1 MSLSLATASQLA
13 CSSGLSQRTTGS
25 TTDWKT
31 IHGFCNGLSKLGQAS
46 VRAEASSWKTSSNS
60 GGCHM
65 RLQQFV
71 EDKKEGQFSAM
82 RLAFLLWAV
91 GVFAVWA
98 YASISAGELRG
109 IPESVVT
116 ILGLLA
122 GGKVVQRYGER

>member
-1 MSLSLATASQLA
+1 
-13 CSSGLSQRTTGS
+13 
-25 TTDWKT
+25 
-31 IHGFCNGLSKLGQAS
+31 
-46 VRAEASSWKTSSNS
+46 
-60 GGCHM
+60 M
-65 RLQQFV
+65 RLQQFL
-71 EDKKEGQFSAM
+71 EDKKAEQFSAM
-82 RLAFLLWAV
+82 RLAFLLWAI